1 MPDPCHRTS
10 WNPPWRYP
18 GKFKHGGIQVF
29 GKIQLIHFVGIGG
42 IGMSGIAEVL
52 ANLGYQVSGSD
63 LKESAVTERLRSLGI
78 TVHLGHHGRAIEG
91 AQVVVISSAVRGDNP
106 EVVAAHGAK
115 VPVIPRGEM
124 LAELMRM
131 KYGIAVAGSHGKT
144 TTTSMVAQVLNQ
156 GGIDPTIVIG
166 GKLGTIGSNAKLGKG
181 PFLVA
186 EADESDGSF
195 LMLNPTLAVITNI
208 DREHLDHYKDLEEIQ
223 DAFVAFANKVPFYGS
238 VFLCMDDPHA
248 AAARPRLKRQVR
260 TYGTHPQV
268 DLRARDIRQEGFR
281 THFKV
286 TAYGVDLGAFSLGV
300 PGHHMVLNALA
311 AIGIALE
318 LDVEPEVIQ
327 ASLSSFTGADRRF
340 HLKGERGG
348 VLVVDDYGHHPTE
361 ITATLAAARAGF
373 PERRIVAAFQPHRY
387 SRTKALLEEFGTAF
401 FEADAVL
408 VTDIYA
414 AGEPALQG
422 VDGAA
427 VAEALRAHGQKEVHL
442 VNRVEDLPEA
452 LRRLTRAGDLV
463 ITFGA
468 GSITHAGPAFL
479 DLE

>member
-1 MPDPCHRTS
+1 M
-10 WNPPWRYP
+10 
-18 GKFKHGGIQVF
+18 F
-29 GKIQLIHFVGIGG
+29 GKIQHIHFVGIGG

-63 LKESAVTERLRSLGI
+63 LKESATTQSLRGMGI
-78 TVHLGHHGRAIEG
+78 TVHLGHHAKAIEG
-91 AQVVVISSAVRGDNP
+91 AQVVVISSAVKGDNP
-106 EVVAAHGAK
+106 EVVAAHKAK

-144 TTTSMVAQVLNQ
+144 TTTSMVAQVLSQ
-156 GGIDPTIVIG
+156 SGIDPTIVIG

-208 DREHLDHYKDLEEIQ
+208 DREHLDHYKDLDEIQ
-223 DAFVAFANKVPFYGS
+223 DAFVTFANKVPFYGS

-248 AAARPRLKRQVR
+248 AAVRPRLKRQVR

-268 DLRARDIRQEGFR
+268 DIRAREIRQEGFR
-281 THFKV
+281 TFFKV
-286 TAYGVDLGAFSLGV
+286 TAYGEDLGAFSLGV
-300 PGHHMVLNALA
+300 PGQHMVLNALA
-311 AIGIALE
+311 AIGVALE
-318 LDVEPEVIQ
+318 LDVEHEVIQ

-340 HLKGERGG
+340 HLKGEKGG

-361 ITATLAAARAGF
+361 IAATLAAARAGF
-373 PERRIVAAFQPHRY
+373 PQRRLVAAFQPHRY
-387 SRTKALLEEFGTAF
+387 SRTRALLDEFGTAF

-414 AGEPALQG
+414 AGEQPIQG

-427 VAEALRAHGQKEVHL
+427 VVESLLAHGQKDVHL
-442 VNRVEDLPEA
+442 VGRVEDLPEA
-452 LRRLTRAGDLV
+452 MKRLTRSGDLL

-479 DLE
+479 ELA

>member
-1 MPDPCHRTS
+1 MPSGS
-10 WNPPWRYP
+10 WGSPWGYP
-18 GKFKHGGIQVF
+18 GGFNDGSFQVF
-29 GKIQLIHFVGIGG
+29 GKIQHIHFVGIGG

-63 LKESAVTERLRSLGI
+63 LKESPITQSLRSLGI

-91 AQVVVISSAVRGDNP
+91 AQVVVISSAVKGDNP
-106 EVVAAHGAK
+106 EVVAAHSAK
-115 VPVIPRGEM
+115 IPVIPRGEM

-144 TTTSMVAQVLNQ
+144 TTTRMVAQVLSQ

-195 LMLNPTLAVITNI
+195 LMLTPTLAVITNI
-208 DREHLDHYKDLEEIQ
+208 DREHLDHYKDLDEIQ
-223 DAFVAFANKVPFYGS
+223 DAFVTFANKVPFYGS
-238 VFLCMDDPHA
+238 VFLCMDDPNA
-248 AAARPRLKRQVR
+248 AAVRPRLKRQVR

-268 DLRARDIRQEGFR
+268 DIRAREIRQEGFR
-281 THFKV
+281 TFFKV
-286 TAYGVDLGAFSLGV
+286 TAYGEDLGAFSLGV
-300 PGHHMVLNALA
+300 PGQHMVLNALA

-318 LDVEPEVIQ
+318 LDVPHEVIQ

-340 HLKGERGG
+340 HLRGEKGG

-361 ITATLAAARAGF
+361 IAATLAGARAGF
-373 PERRIVAAFQPHRY
+373 PERRIVAAFQPHRF
-387 SRTKALLEEFGTAF
+387 SRTKALLDEFGTAF
-401 FEADAVL
+401 FEADTVL
-408 VTDIYA
+408 VTEIYP
-414 AGEPALQG
+414 AGEQPIQG
-422 VDGAA
+422 VDASA
-427 VAEALRAHGQKEVHL
+427 VVESLRSHGQKDVHL
-442 VNRVEDLPEA
+442 VGRVEDLPEA
-452 LRRLTRAGDLV
+452 FKRLTRTGDLL

-468 GSITHAGPAFL
+468 GSITHSGPAFL
-479 DLE
+479 DLA

>member
-1 MPDPCHRTS
+1 MPSGS
-10 WNPPWRYP
+10 WGAPWGYP
-18 GKFKHGGIQVF
+18 GGFNDGGFQVF
-29 GKIQLIHFVGIGG
+29 GKIQHIHFVGIGG

-63 LKESAVTERLRSLGI
+63 LKESAVTERLRGIGI
-78 TVHLGHHGRAIEG
+78 TVHLGHNGRAIEG
-91 AQVVVISSAVRGDNP
+91 AQVVVISSAVKGDNP
-106 EVVAAHGAK
+106 EVVAAHSAK
-115 VPVIPRGEM
+115 IPVIPRGEM

-144 TTTSMVAQVLNQ
+144 TTTSMVAQVLSQ

-195 LMLNPTLAVITNI
+195 LMLTPTLAVITNI
-208 DREHLDHYKDLEEIQ
+208 DREHLDHYKDLDEIQ
-223 DAFVAFANKVPFYGS
+223 DAFVTFANKVPFYGS
-238 VFLCMDDPHA
+238 VFLCLDDTHA
-248 AAARPRLKRQVR
+248 AAVRPRLKRRVK

-268 DLRARDIRQEGFR
+268 DIRAREIRQEGFR

-286 TAYGVDLGAFSLGV
+286 TAQGEDLGAFSLGV

-318 LDVEPEVIQ
+318 LDVKHEIIH
-327 ASLSSFTGADRRF
+327 ASLASFTGADRRF
-340 HLKGERGG
+340 HLKGEKGG
-348 VLVVDDYGHHPTE
+348 VMVVDDYGHHPTE
-361 ITATLAAARAGF
+361 IAATLAGARAGF

-387 SRTKALLEEFGTAF
+387 SRTKALLDEFGTAF
-401 FEADAVL
+401 FEADSV
-408 VTDIYA
+408 VITDIYP
-414 AGEPALQG
+414 AGEQPIQG

-427 VAEALRAHGQKEVHL
+427 VAESLRAHGQKDVHL
-442 VNRVEDLPEA
+442 VGRVEDLPEA
-452 LRRLTRAGDLV
+452 LKGLTRSGDLL

-479 DLE
+479 DLV

>member
-1 MPDPCHRTS
+1 MLAIPS
-10 WNPPWRYP
+10 E
-18 GKFKHGGIQVF
+18 GVQVF
-29 GKIQLIHFVGIGG
+29 GKIQHIHFVGIGG

-63 LKESAVTERLRSLGI
+63 LKESAVTQRLRSLGI
-78 TVHLGHHGRAIEG
+78 TVHLGHQGSAIVG
-91 AQVVVISSAVRGDNP
+91 AQVVVISSAVKGDNP
-106 EVVAAHGAK
+106 EVIAAHAAK
-115 VPVIPRGEM
+115 IPVIPRGEM

-144 TTTSMVAQVLNQ
+144 TTTSMVAQVLSQ

-208 DREHLDHYKDLEEIQ
+208 DREHLDHYKDLDEIQ
-223 DAFVAFANKVPFYGS
+223 DAFVTFANKVPFYGS
-238 VFLCMDDPHA
+238 VFLCLDDANA
-248 AAARPRLKRQVR
+248 AAVRPRLKRQVR

-281 THFKV
+281 TQFKV
-286 TAYGVDLGAFSLGV
+286 IAYGEDLGAFSLGV

-311 AIGIALE
+311 AIGIAIE
-318 LDVEPEVIQ
+318 LDVDREVIR

-340 HLKGERGG
+340 HLKGEKGG

-361 ITATLAAARAGF
+361 IAATLAAARAGF
-373 PERRIVAAFQPHRY
+373 PDRRIVAAFQPHRY

-401 FEADAVL
+401 FEADSVL
-408 VTDIYA
+408 VTDIYP
-414 AGEPALQG
+414 AGEQPIQG
-422 VDGAA
+422 IDASTVVSG
-427 VAEALRAHGQKEVHL
+427 LRAHGQKDVHQ
-442 VNRVEDLPEA
+442 VGRVEDLPAA
-452 LRRLTRAGDLV
+452 LLRLTRPGDLV

-479 DLE
+479 ELAGA

>member
-1 MPDPCHRTS
+1 
-10 WNPPWRYP
+10 
-18 GKFKHGGIQVF
+18 
-29 GKIQLIHFVGIGG
+29 
-42 IGMSGIAEVL
+42 
-52 ANLGYQVSGSD
+52 
-63 LKESAVTERLRSLGI
+63 
-78 TVHLGHHGRAIEG
+78 
-91 AQVVVISSAVRGDNP
+91 
-106 EVVAAHGAK
+106 
-115 VPVIPRGEM
+115 
-124 LAELMRM
+124 
-131 KYGIAVAGSHGKT
+131 
-144 TTTSMVAQVLNQ
+144 MVAQLLSQ

-208 DREHLDHYKDLEEIQ
+208 DREHLDHYKDLDEIQ
-223 DAFVAFANKVPFYGS
+223 DAFVTFANKVPFYGS
-238 VFLCMDDPHA
+238 VFLCLDDPNA
-248 AAARPRLKRQVR
+248 AAVRPRLKRQVR

-268 DLRARDIRQEGFR
+268 DIRARDIRQEGFR

-286 TAYGVDLGAFSLGV
+286 TADGVDLGAFSLGV

-318 LDVEPEVIQ
+318 LDVKPEVIQ

-340 HLKGERGG
+340 QLKGEKHG

-361 ITATLAAARAGF
+361 IAATLAAARAGF
-373 PERRIVAAFQPHRY
+373 PNRRIVAAFQPHRY

-408 VTDIYA
+408 VTNIYA
-414 AGEPALQG
+414 AGEPPIQGLDGNQVVESLQS
-422 VDGAA
+422 
-427 VAEALRAHGQKEVHL
+427 HGQKEVHL
-442 VNRVEDLPEA
+442 VKRVEDLPEA
-452 LRRLTRAGDLV
+452 LSRLTQPGDLV

-468 GSITHAGPAFL
+468 GSITQVGQAFL
-479 DLE
+479 DRD

>member
-1 MPDPCHRTS
+1 V
-10 WNPPWRYP
+10 
-18 GKFKHGGIQVF
+18 K
-29 GKIQLIHFVGIGG
+29 
-42 IGMSGIAEVL
+42 
-52 ANLGYQVSGSD
+52 
-63 LKESAVTERLRSLGI
+63 
-78 TVHLGHHGRAIEG
+78 
-91 AQVVVISSAVRGDNP
+91 GDNA
-106 EVVAAHGAK
+106 EVVAAHAAK

-144 TTTSMVAQVLNQ
+144 TTTSMVAQVLSQ

-195 LMLNPTLAVITNI
+195 LMLNATLAVITNI
-208 DREHLDHYKDLEEIQ
+208 DREHLDHYKDLDEIQ
-223 DAFVAFANKVPFYGS
+223 DAFVTFANKVPFYGS

-248 AAARPRLKRQVR
+248 AAVRPRLKRQVR

-268 DLRARDIRQEGFR
+268 DIRAREIRQEGFR
-281 THFKV
+281 TYFKV
-286 TAYGVDLGAFSLGV
+286 TANGEDLGAFSLGV
-300 PGHHMVLNALA
+300 PGQHMVLNALA

-318 LDVEPEVIQ
+318 LDVPHEVIQ
-327 ASLSSFTGADRRF
+327 ASLASFTGADRRF
-340 HLKGERGG
+340 HMKGEKGG

-361 ITATLAAARAGF
+361 IAATLAAARAGF
-373 PERRIVAAFQPHRY
+373 PQRRLVAAFQPHRY
-387 SRTKALLEEFGTAF
+387 SRTRALLDEFGTAF

-408 VTDIYA
+408 VTDIYP
-414 AGEPALQG
+414 AGEQPIQG

-427 VAEALRAHGQKEVHL
+427 VVESLRSHGQKDVHL
-442 VNRVEDLPEA
+442 VGRVEDLPEA
-452 LRRLTRAGDLV
+452 MKRLTRSGDLL

-479 DLE
+479 ELA

>member
-1 MPDPCHRTS
+1 MLAIPS
-10 WNPPWRYP
+10 E
-18 GKFKHGGIQVF
+18 GVQVF
-29 GKIQLIHFVGIGG
+29 GKIQHIHFVGIGG

-63 LKESAVTERLRSLGI
+63 LKESAVTQRLRGLGI
-78 TVHLGHHGRAIEG
+78 TVHLGHQGSAIVG
-91 AQVVVISSAVRGDNP
+91 AQVVVISSAVKGDNP
-106 EVVAAHGAK
+106 EVIAAHAAK
-115 VPVIPRGEM
+115 IPVIPRGEM

-144 TTTSMVAQVLNQ
+144 TTTSMVAQVLSQ

-208 DREHLDHYKDLEEIQ
+208 DREHLDHYKDLDEIQ
-223 DAFVAFANKVPFYGS
+223 DAFVTFANKVPFYGS
-238 VFLCMDDPHA
+238 VFLCLDDANA
-248 AAARPRLKRQVR
+248 AAVRPRLKRQVR

-281 THFKV
+281 TQFKV
-286 TAYGVDLGAFSLGV
+286 IAYGEDLGAFSLGV

-311 AIGIALE
+311 AIGIAIE
-318 LDVEPEVIQ
+318 LDVDREVIR

-340 HLKGERGG
+340 HLKGEKGG

-361 ITATLAAARAGF
+361 IAATLAAARAGF
-373 PERRIVAAFQPHRY
+373 PDRRIVAAFQPHSY
-387 SRTKALLEEFGTAF
+387 SRTKSLLE
-401 FEADAVL
+401 
-408 VTDIYA
+408 
-414 AGEPALQG
+414 
-422 VDGAA
+422 
-427 VAEALRAHGQKEVHL
+427 
-442 VNRVEDLPEA
+442 
-452 LRRLTRAGDLV
+452 
-463 ITFGA
+463 
-468 GSITHAGPAFL
+468 
-479 DLE
+479 